1 MSLQEKAKRI
11 RDEICKYKNV
21 MLRSGMGFN
30 SKHDGYI
37 LASSSDPDSIHDYAL
52 LYFLIYVSNTNRA
65 TAISSIS
72 SCRCMSPGRDP
83 MPRYYFVFVVIP
95 AWSL

>member
-1 MSLQEKAKRI
+1 MSLQKRANRI

-21 MLRSGMGFN
+21 MQRSGMGFN

-37 LASSSDPDSIHDYAL
+37 LASRPDSIHEYAL
-52 LYFLIYVSNTNRA
+52 LYFLMYVSNTNMA
-65 TAISSIS
+65 TDISSS
-72 SCRCMSPGRDP
+72 RRMSPDSDP

>member
-1 MSLQEKAKRI
+1 MSLQKRANRI

-21 MLRSGMGFN
+21 MQRSGMGFN
-30 SKHDGYI
+30 SKRDGYI
-37 LASSSDPDSIHDYAL
+37 LASIPDTIHDYAL
-52 LYFLIYVSNTNRA
+52 LYFLMYVSNTNRA

-72 SCRCMSPGRDP
+72 SYRHSSPINDP
-83 MPRYYFVFVVIP
+83 MPSYYFAFVVIP